1 MDNASFCWGLVA
13 GFVIAGIVGLIFQR
27 ITLATKRTKAAS
39 SNQPVRGQTDLT
51 PNQVVRNAWIARL
64 ELALWVA
71 VSLAVMGCLI
81 FVLAQGL

>member
-13 GFVIAGIVGLIFQR
+13 GFVIAGIVGFIFQR

-51 PNQVVRNAWIARL
+51 PNQVVRNAMTARL
-64 ELALWVA
+64 EMAVWV
-71 VSLAVMGCLI
+71 VVILVVMGCLV
-81 FVLAQGL
+81 FVWVQGV